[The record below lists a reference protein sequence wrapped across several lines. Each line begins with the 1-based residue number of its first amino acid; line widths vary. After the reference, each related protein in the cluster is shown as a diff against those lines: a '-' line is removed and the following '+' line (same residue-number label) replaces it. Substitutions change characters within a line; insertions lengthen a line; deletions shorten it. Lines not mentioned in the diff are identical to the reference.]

1 MLQILGLNEVAEHI
15 MKSEIN
21 CYLMEL
27 SYTISLIYSYHLYYI
42 DENMNSES
50 LSEEDI
56 PSNQNICKTMLAE
69 NDLINEIKESSLDE
83 EIYNSHYMK

>member
-1 MLQILGLNEVAEHI
+1 MF
-15 MKSEIN
+15 
-21 CYLMEL
+21 
-27 SYTISLIYSYHLYYI
+27 
-42 DENMNSES
+42 
-50 LSEEDI
+50 EEDI